1 MYKKQVG
8 SDYSECR
15 DESSGTT
22 SELSVQKCH
31 SEDFVQNRF
40 QVSATKMK
48 KNTTHLKYPIIQE
61 QQRQANTGFIN
72 QEAQPLQRHRM
83 MHHVN

>member
-48 KNTTHLKYPIIQE
+48 KYNPFKVPHYSRATK
-61 QQRQANTGFIN
+61 AG
-72 QEAQPLQRHRM
+72 
-83 MHHVN
+83 